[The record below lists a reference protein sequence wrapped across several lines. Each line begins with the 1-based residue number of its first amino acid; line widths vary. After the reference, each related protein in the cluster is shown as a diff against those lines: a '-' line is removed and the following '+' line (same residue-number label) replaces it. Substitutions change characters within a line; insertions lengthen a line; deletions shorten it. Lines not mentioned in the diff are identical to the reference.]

1 MKKDTIKGII
11 IGAALTTAISTSIV
25 IADDVFKTIEV
36 LPNTMTVVV
45 NGNKVNADNFLYDG
59 TTYLPI
65 RAVSEALGKDVQY
78 DDKTRTATIS
88 EKKESD
94 NINNQQITGK
104 YIPEE
109 KYINNDYFVRIYNN
123 TYYIHPLEYI
133 REYTD
138 EGRIPNGAY
147 WEWYDDKKELVITK
161 DKKEVYRCKPLILD
175 DIIFIPYDT
184 FVDEVLPKLQ

>member
-104 YIPEE
+104 YIPES
-109 KYINNDYFVRIYNN
+109 KYINDDLIIRVHDNSYYVSPLIYLGKNGM
-123 TYYIHPLEYI
+123 E
-133 REYTD
+133 D
-138 EGRIPNGAY
+138 IPNVSWNY
-147 WEWYDDKKELVITK
+147 LEDTQEIILLK
-161 DKKEVYRCKPLILD
+161 DKTEIGRYNVTLLD
-175 DIIFIPYDT
+175 EQIFIPYDT